1 MCYASGCQ
9 TGTWKQYDGFLLVFS
24 WSRCG
29 FFPTHLIENFNN
41 LGYDSGE
48 LFANLVKSVEDSQ
61 DILSCT
67 DIIISLMDIA
77 VERLRDDDS
86 IDCYNSGEVEAFRNR
101 KNLSVSR
108 IA

>member
-1 MCYASGCQ
+1 M
-9 TGTWKQYDGFLLVFS
+9 
-24 WSRCG
+24 
-29 FFPTHLIENFNN
+29 
-41 LGYDSGE
+41 
-48 LFANLVKSVEDSQ
+48 EDSQ